1 MKSIVVVT
9 YFSDVFI
16 FAPDF
21 VFKAICF
28 IFIFDLYF
36 VVAFVISSVFVFSCS
51 NFSDL
56 VCWSLL
62 LSWVDD
68 ATRLL
73 LNHQP
78 AVKYNYKYKYEHCYH
93 LYLHHYL
100 CLSPNLYLYISVL
113 YLQSAG
119 CQSAP
124 KPHNIELDTL
134 STVHWGNKQT
144 LALAVIYHC
153 NHGHK
158 ASINRL
164 TFSNLELTQDH
175 VL

>member
-1 MKSIVVVT
+1 MFPCFFPLHLFFFSYGSQIILNKLINKKGTTLFTMKSIVVVT

-62 LSWVDD
+62 LSWVAD

-73 LNHQP
+73 LKHQP
-78 AVKYNYKYKYEHCYH
+78 AVKYNYKYKYKHCNQ
-93 LYLHHYL
+93 LYIHHYL
-100 CLSPNLYLYISVL
+100 CLSPNLYLYISIVFAISRL
-113 YLQSAG
+113 PICSK
-119 CQSAP
+119 AP
-124 KPHNIELDTL
+124 
-134 STVHWGNKQT
+134 
-144 LALAVIYHC
+144 
-153 NHGHK
+153 
-158 ASINRL
+158 
-164 TFSNLELTQDH
+164 
-175 VL
+175 